1 MNKEKTTTTLV
12 IPTQYLKQNIN
23 KVYWAKVKE
32 DAILPTKRKEDAGYD
47 LYICSDRKEF
57 VLKPGAIVLLPTGIA
72 SAFSSK
78 YIGTICERGSTGSKC
93 LSVRMGTVDSG
104 YRNEWIVGIN
114 NTSNKTIVIT
124 NNTKQWEAQNL
135 FFNYENYSI
144 HPYDKAIAQVIFT
157 MLAPIESDDKF
168 IPWDELKAIPSK
180 RGLGSLGSSKK

>member
-1 MNKEKTTTTLV
+1 MNERETTTKLTIPAQNLKPDMNK
-12 IPTQYLKQNIN
+12 I
-23 KVYWAKVKE
+23 YWAKIKE
-32 DAILPTKRKEDAGYD
+32 NAMLPTKRKEDAGYD

-72 SAFSSK
+72 SAFSSE
-78 YIGTICERGSTGSKC
+78 YVGTICERGSTGSKC
-93 LSVRMGTVDSG
+93 LSVRMGIIDSG
-104 YRNEWIVGIN
+104 YRDEWVIGVN

-144 HPYDKAIAQVIFT
+144 HPYDKAIAQVVFT
-157 MLAPIESDDKF
+157 PLALIESDNKF
-168 IPWDELKAIPSK
+168 ILWDELKTISSK